1 MEPAHKSLCV
11 DIQLLGIFG
20 TPQRETEGGRDRE
33 TGEEKGGGSGRWRER
48 ESKRERWGVKREGER

>member
-1 MEPAHKSLCV
+1 M
-11 DIQLLGIFG
+11 DIKLLGIFG